1 MTEQELNKKISK
13 LNKEIRARKDV
24 YGTSATQLG
33 KYSDISSGILI
44 PSGTNRSGE
53 FRTLDEVNKY
63 IEKHFGAEYKFS
75 QADYEERLNKIIKM
89 VGDRTTLEG
98 EERYQRERI
107 ESLADDI
114 ERETGERLNFDDLTV
129 GEINDIFREANE
141 RNYKK
146 YINWYDRVVQ
156 VYEERYGE

>member
-13 LNKEIRARKDV
+13 LNKEIRSIKDV

-53 FRTLDEVNKY
+53 FRTLNEVNKY

-89 VGDRTTLEG
+89 VGDRATLEG

-114 ERETGERLNFDDLTV
+114 EQATGERLNFDDLTV
-129 GEINDIFREANE
+129 EEINDIFREAND

-146 YINWYDRVVQ
+146 YINWYDRGVQ

>member
-13 LNKEIRARKDV
+13 LNKEIRAIKDV

-33 KYSDISSGILI
+33 KYSDISSGIII

-75 QADYEERLNKIIKM
+75 QANYEERLNKIIKM

-129 GEINDIFREANE
+129 GEIDDIFREANE

>member
-13 LNKEIRARKDV
+13 LNKEIRSIKDV

-53 FRTLDEVNKY
+53 FRTLNEVNKY

-98 EERYQRERI
+98 EERYQRGRI

-114 ERETGERLNFDDLTV
+114 EQATGERLNFDDLTV
-129 GEINDIFREANE
+129 EEINDIFREAND

>member
-13 LNKEIRARKDV
+13 LNKEIRAIKDV

>member
-13 LNKEIRARKDV
+13 LNKEIRSIKDV

-53 FRTLDEVNKY
+53 FRTLNEVNKY

-75 QADYEERLNKIIKM
+75 QADYEKRLNKIIEM

-114 ERETGERLNFDDLTV
+114 EQATGERLNFDDLTV
-129 GEINDIFREANE
+129 GEINDIFREAND

>member
-1 MTEQELNKKISK
+1 MTEQELYEKISK
-13 LNKEIRARKDV
+13 LNKEIRSIKGV

-44 PSGTNRSGE
+44 PTGTNRSGE
-53 FRTLDEVNKY
+53 FRTLNEVNKY
-63 IEKHFGAEYKFS
+63 IEKHFGAEYKLS
-75 QADYEERLNKIIKM
+75 QADYEERLNKIVKM
-89 VGDRTTLEG
+89 IGDRTTLEG

-107 ESLADDI
+107 NSIADDI
-114 ERETGERLNFDDLTV
+114 EQATGERLNFDDLTV
-129 GEINDIFREANE
+129 DEINDIFREAND

-156 VYEERYGE
+156 IYEERYEE

>member
-13 LNKEIRARKDV
+13 LNKEIRAIKDV

-53 FRTLDEVNKY
+53 FRTLNEVNKY

-107 ESLADDI
+107 ESIADDI
-114 ERETGERLNFDDLTV
+114 EQATGERLNFDDLTV
-129 GEINDIFREANE
+129 DEINDIFREAND

>member
-13 LNKEIRARKDV
+13 LNKEIRAIKDV

-114 ERETGERLNFDDLTV
+114 EQATGERLNFDDLTV
-129 GEINDIFREANE
+129 GEIDDIFREAND

>member
-13 LNKEIRARKDV
+13 LNKEIRSIKDV

-53 FRTLDEVNKY
+53 FRTLNEVNKY

-114 ERETGERLNFDDLTV
+114 EQATGERLNFDDLTV
-129 GEINDIFREANE
+129 EEINDIFREAND

>member
-1 MTEQELNKKISK
+1 MTEQELNQKISK
-13 LNKEIRARKDV
+13 LNKEIRSIKDV

-53 FRTLDEVNKY
+53 FRTLNEVNKY

-107 ESLADDI
+107 ESLVDDI
-114 ERETGERLNFDDLTV
+114 EQATGERLNFDDLTV
-129 GEINDIFREANE
+129 DEINDIFREAND

>member
-13 LNKEIRARKDV
+13 LNKEIRSIKDV

-53 FRTLDEVNKY
+53 FRTLNEVNKY

-89 VGDRTTLEG
+89 VGDRATLEG

-114 ERETGERLNFDDLTV
+114 EQATGERLNFDDLTV
-129 GEINDIFREANE
+129 EEINDIFREAND

>member
-1 MTEQELNKKISK
+1 MTEQELNQKISK
-13 LNKEIRARKDV
+13 LNKEIRSIKDV

-53 FRTLDEVNKY
+53 FRTLDEVNKF
-63 IEKHFGAEYKFS
+63 IEKHFGSEYKFS

-89 VGDRTTLEG
+89 IGDRTTLEG

-114 ERETGERLNFDDLTV
+114 EQATGERLNFDDLTV
-129 GEINDIFREANE
+129 DEVNDIFKEAND

>member
-13 LNKEIRARKDV
+13 LNKEIRSIKDV

-53 FRTLDEVNKY
+53 FRTLDEVNKF

-114 ERETGERLNFDDLTV
+114 EQATGERLNFDDLTV
-129 GEINDIFREANE
+129 DEINDIFREAND

>member
-13 LNKEIRARKDV
+13 LNKEIRSIKDV

-53 FRTLDEVNKY
+53 FRTLNEVNKY

-114 ERETGERLNFDDLTV
+114 EQATGERLNFDDLTV
-129 GEINDIFREANE
+129 GEINDIFREAND

>member
-1 MTEQELNKKISK
+1 MTEQELNNKISK
-13 LNKEIRARKDV
+13 LNKEIRSIKDV

-53 FRTLDEVNKY
+53 FRTLNEVNKY

-98 EERYQRERI
+98 EERYQRGRI
-107 ESLADDI
+107 ESLSDDI
-114 ERETGERLNFDDLTV
+114 EQATGERLNFDDLTV
-129 GEINDIFREANE
+129 DEVNDIFREAND

>member
-13 LNKEIRARKDV
+13 LNKEIRSIKDV

-129 GEINDIFREANE
+129 GEIDDIFREAND

>member
-13 LNKEIRARKDV
+13 LNKEIRSIKDV

-53 FRTLDEVNKY
+53 FRTLNEVNKY

-75 QADYEERLNKIIKM
+75 QADYEKRLNKILLM

-114 ERETGERLNFDDLTV
+114 EQATGERLNFDDLTV
-129 GEINDIFREANE
+129 GEINDIFREAND

>member
-13 LNKEIRARKDV
+13 LNKEIRTIKDV

-44 PSGTNRSGE
+44 PSGTSRSGE
-53 FRTLDEVNKY
+53 FRTLDEVNKF

-114 ERETGERLNFDDLTV
+114 EQATGERLNFDDLTV
-129 GEINDIFREANE
+129 GEINDIFREAND

>member
-13 LNKEIRARKDV
+13 LNKEIRSIKDV

-75 QADYEERLNKIIKM
+75 QADYEKRLDKIINM
-89 VGDRTTLEG
+89 VGDRTTIEG
-98 EERYQRERI
+98 EERYQRGRI
-107 ESLADDI
+107 ESILDDI
-114 ERETGERLNFDDLTV
+114 EKETGERLNFDDLTV
-129 GEINDIFREANE
+129 SEINDIFNEANE

-156 VYEERYGE
+156 VYEERYQD

>member
-1 MTEQELNKKISK
+1 
-13 LNKEIRARKDV
+13 
-24 YGTSATQLG
+24 
-33 KYSDISSGILI
+33 
-44 PSGTNRSGE
+44 
-53 FRTLDEVNKY
+53 
-63 IEKHFGAEYKFS
+63 
-75 QADYEERLNKIIKM
+75 M
-89 VGDRTTLEG
+89 VGYRTTLEG

-114 ERETGERLNFDDLTV
+114 EQATGERLNFDDLTV
-129 GEINDIFREANE
+129 GEINDIFREAND

>member
-1 MTEQELNKKISK
+1 MTEQELNNKISK
-13 LNKEIRARKDV
+13 LNKEIRSIKDV

-53 FRTLDEVNKY
+53 FRTLDEVNKF

-98 EERYQRERI
+98 EERYQRGRI
-107 ESLADDI
+107 ESLLDDI
-114 ERETGERLNFDDLTV
+114 EQATGERLNFDDLTV
-129 GEINDIFREANE
+129 EEIDDIFREAND

>member
-13 LNKEIRARKDV
+13 LNKEIRSIKDV

-53 FRTLDEVNKY
+53 FRTLDEVNKF

>member
-13 LNKEIRARKDV
+13 LNKEIRSIKDV

-53 FRTLDEVNKY
+53 FRTLNEVNKY

-129 GEINDIFREANE
+129 EEINDIFREAND

>member
-1 MTEQELNKKISK
+1 MTIDELNNKIK
-13 LNKEIRARKDV
+13 QLNKEIRSIKDV

-53 FRTLDEVNKY
+53 FRTLDEVNKF

-114 ERETGERLNFDDLTV
+114 EQATGERLNFDDLTV
-129 GEINDIFREANE
+129 EEVNDIFREAND